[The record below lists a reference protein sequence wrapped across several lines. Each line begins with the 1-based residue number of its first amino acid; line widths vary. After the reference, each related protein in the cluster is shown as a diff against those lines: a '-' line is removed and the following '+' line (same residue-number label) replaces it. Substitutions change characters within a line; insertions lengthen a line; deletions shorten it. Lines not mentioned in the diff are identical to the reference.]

1 MRGGGKSGTAQNKA
15 WNRAGCVRKGLLC
28 GRAIT
33 GCRPGRKAE
42 PAFPALLTS
51 SILTHGCPS
60 LPQPPHPAGEFRGQ
74 TFHPPT
80 GTPSISLPACQTL
93 REGTTGTRPW
103 SGLEV
108 AGWRRRKSLCNK
120 PVLHHFLSRALSPS
134 CSSAPR
140 PAMTCG
146 PPTPALHGTLY
157 QAEPDGCVSRS
168 FPRYSGAEQPT
179 VWQEPGSLFAQACP
193 CSH

>member
-1 MRGGGKSGTAQNKA
+1 MVRIWIQTWEKSRDGIPN
-15 WNRAGCVRKGLLC
+15 
-28 GRAIT
+28 
-33 GCRPGRKAE
+33 
-42 PAFPALLTS
+42 S
-51 SILTHGCPS
+51 SIFTHGCPS
-60 LPQPPHPAGEFRGQ
+60 LPQPPRPAGEFRGQ

-120 PVLHHFLSRALSPS
+120 PVLYHFLSRALSPS
-134 CSSAPR
+134 CSS
-140 PAMTCG
+140 TSYDLWS
-146 PPTPALHGTLY
+146 PALSFMAASTR
-157 QAEPDGCVSRS
+157 QRQMAVSRS
-168 FPRYSGAEQPT
+168 FPKYCGTEKRT
-179 VWQEPGSLFAQACP
+179 VWQDPGSPVCPGCP

>member
-1 MRGGGKSGTAQNKA
+1 MDTVEGLEERGAKSGPVQYKGCGQNQ
-15 WNRAGCVRKGLLC
+15 NYSCSVVRTWMQTWEKS
-28 GRAIT
+28 RD
-33 GCRPGRKAE
+33 
-42 PAFPALLTS
+42 
-51 SILTHGCPS
+51 SIPSPPNPSIFTHGCPS

-134 CSSAPR
+134 CSS
-140 PAMTCG
+140 TSYDLWS
-146 PPTPALHGTLY
+146 PALSSSWQPLPGRARWL
-157 QAEPDGCVSRS
+157 CVQKLS
-168 FPRYSGAEQPT
+168 
-179 VWQEPGSLFAQACP
+179 
-193 CSH
+193 

>member
-1 MRGGGKSGTAQNKA
+1 MRKK
-15 WNRAGCVRKGLLC
+15 GCSV
-28 GRAIT
+28 
-33 GCRPGRKAE
+33 AE
-42 PAFPALLTS
+42 PSLDADLGGRQNRHSQPS
-51 SILTHGCPS
+51 GPSILTHGCPS

-146 PPTPALHGTLY
+146 PQTPALHGTLY

-168 FPRYSGAEQPT
+168 FPRYSGAEQLT